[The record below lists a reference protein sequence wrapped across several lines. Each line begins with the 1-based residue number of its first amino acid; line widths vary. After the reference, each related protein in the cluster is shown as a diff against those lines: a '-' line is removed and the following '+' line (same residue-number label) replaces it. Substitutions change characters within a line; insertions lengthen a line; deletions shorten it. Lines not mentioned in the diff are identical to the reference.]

1 VIARVHSPQRFCRA
15 GTLLGRA
22 VIWFVLL
29 ATLAGV
35 ASAVLEHLPADLM
48 SPSGGIGWATVG
60 LLAGCTAVVF
70 ALCQALTCTV
80 RNETGRTGADSD
92 AQSGL
97 ADTP

>member
-1 VIARVHSPQRFCRA
+1 MIERVHFPQRFCGA

-35 ASAVLEHLPADLM
+35 ASAALEQLPADLM
-48 SPSGGIGWATVG
+48 STSSGIGWATVG

-70 ALCQALTCTV
+70 ALCQALTSPV
-80 RNETGRTGADSD
+80 RNEAERGGADSGT
-92 AQSGL
+92 QSDLGDN
-97 ADTP
+97 A